1 MQLFGV
7 MANNPTVSPDAFFKG
22 VGGLQ
27 TKIEPYSKKKTWSGN
42 IFDFAPKGTAV
53 EVAINIQTSSY
64 ENVNARTKSQFYT
77 NGIIRV
83 PDSELLTLT
92 DPQIEERIKKNG
104 GLNIKHKCSLD
115 DGY

>member
-7 MANNPTVSPDAFFKG
+7 MANKPTVSPDAFFKG
-22 VGGLQ
+22 VGGLK
-27 TKIEPYSKKKTWSGN
+27 TKIEPYAKKKTWSGN

-53 EVAINIQTSSY
+53 EVAINIQTSNY
-64 ENVNARTKSQFYT
+64 VNEDARTRSKLYT
-77 NGIIRV
+77 NGIIMV

-92 DPQIEERIKKNG
+92 DPQIEAWIKKKG
-104 GLNIKHKCSLD
+104 GLKIKHKCNMD